1 MAKKLLTK
9 KKKKQLFSALLSIFI
24 AFVAWIAQAQNW
36 TNTQPDINNVTPAPS
51 QTGWSN
57 VLSIEDGDT
66 ITVDVD
72 GQSEK
77 VRLVGVD
84 TPETRDPRTSVQ
96 CFGRAA
102 SEFTK
107 SLIGSN
113 QIRLETDKLSDNRD
127 RYDRLLRYVYLPD
140 NKLLN
145 AELIRQG
152 YGFAYT
158 VFPFDKMEEFRQL
171 EKQARE
177 SELGLWGSCTINQDK
192 DRKTTNSEN

>member
-66 ITVDVD
+66 ITVDID

>member
-24 AFVAWIAQAQNW
+24 AFVAWIAQTQNW
-36 TNTQPDINNVTPAPS
+36 TNTQPDINNVTPTPS

-66 ITVDVD
+66 ITVDID

-113 QIRLETDKLSDNRD
+113 QIRLETDKLSYDRD